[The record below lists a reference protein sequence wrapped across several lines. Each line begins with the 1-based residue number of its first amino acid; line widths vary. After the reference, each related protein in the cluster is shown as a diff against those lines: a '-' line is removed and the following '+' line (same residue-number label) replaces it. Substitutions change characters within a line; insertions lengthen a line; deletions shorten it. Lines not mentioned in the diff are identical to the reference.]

1 MSQIEKEYTATPGM
15 ASVIATV
22 TTFVCSVCDKAFGN
36 YTSCAK
42 HTASGKANRCRAAG
56 ASVVLVPN
64 IVGRHDRNVGGR
76 HAHAPGPARIPQDD
90 RDADM
95 SDPDDGAG
103 GTEAE
108 AGQLE
113 PESEQG

>member
-42 HTASGKANRCRAAG
+42 HTASGKTNRCRAAG

-90 RDADM
+90 ADM

-113 PESEQG
+113 PESG

>member
-42 HTASGKANRCRAAG
+42 HTASGKTNRCRAAG

-90 RDADM
+90 ADM